1 MPGVLIIEAMA
12 QVGGM
17 LLMGAV
23 PDPEKKVVYFTS
35 LNNVKWRR
43 PVKPGDQ
50 LRFELELLQVRGMM
64 CKMQGSPR
72 STARWWPRRRWA
84 PWCATNDDAHPS
96 DGARARRGELG
107 ADVEIGPFAIVGE
120 NCRIGDGCVIA
131 ARATLERNVILGTGV
146 KVGIGTVLGGDPQ
159 DLKFKGELTT
169 VEIGDGTTIR
179 EYTTINRGT
188 TQSYKTTV
196 GKGCFIM
203 SYVHLAHD
211 CHVGDGV
218 ILVNSVQLAGHVT
231 VGDKAIIAGQ
241 SAAHQFVKIGQYSFV
256 GGCSRIS
263 QDVPAVHQGGRQS
276 DQALRIEQRR
286 AAAQQLPEE
295 VVRELKRAYRLFF
308 RSELNVSQAKERAA
322 TELKPFPEVQELLR
336 SSRRAGAGWSSERA
350 APHRRDRRGE
360 ASATTTSA
368 SSATCMARRSPAFF
382 DARVERAEQ
391 VSRELGVTAHPS
403 LDALLDVVDAVTIV
417 VPTPAHFAVAR
428 ECSGEGSTR

>member
-1 MPGVLIIEAMA
+1 M
-12 QVGGM
+12 
-17 LLMGAV
+17 
-23 PDPEKKVVYFTS
+23 
-35 LNNVKWRR
+35 
-43 PVKPGDQ
+43 
-50 LRFELELLQVRGMM
+50 
-64 CKMQGSPR
+64 SPR
-72 STARWWPRRRWA
+72 IHPTAIVSP
-84 PWCATNDDAHPS
+84 DAQLA
-96 DGARARRGELG
+96 D
-107 ADVEIGPFAIVGE
+107 DVEIGAFAIVGE
-120 NCRIGDGCVIA
+120 GCTIGAGSVIA
-131 ARATLERNVILGTGV
+131 PRATLERNVILGDGV
-146 KVGIGTVLGGDPQ
+146 KVGIGSVLGGDPQ

-196 GKGCFIM
+196 GKNCFIM

-263 QDVPAVHQGGRQS
+263 QDVPPYIKAVGNPIKLYGLNS
-276 DQALRIEQRR
+276 VGLQRNNF
-286 AAAQQLPEE
+286 PED

-336 SSRRAGAGWSSERA
+336 FVEESG
-350 APHRRDRRGE
+350 RG
-360 ASATTTSA
+360 
-368 SSATCMARRSPAFF
+368 
-382 DARVERAEQ
+382 
-391 VSRELGVTAHPS
+391 
-403 LDALLDVVDAVTIV
+403 VVV
-417 VPTPAHFAVAR
+417 
-428 ECSGEGSTR
+428 